1 MSQLIK
7 QIINQA
13 KRAMSLELEYKEMSH
28 KEPDEDKRYFSIIN
42 EVRCSGKVDAYG
54 EVLELLGI
62 DRNEYE
68 DIKDKHGYYDD
79 FKKIFIQNAIDFDD
93 IESVKGL
100 LESQLPLSDSRI
112 KPDDFVLR

>member
-13 KRAMSLELEYKEMSH
+13 KRAMDLEMEYKEMSR
-28 KEPDEDKRYFSIIN
+28 KESDEDKRHFSINN
-42 EVRCSGKVDAYG
+42 ETRCSGKVEAYG

-68 DIKDKHGYYDD
+68 DIKDKHGYYDWL
-79 FKKIFIQNAIDFDD
+79 KEKFIQNAKDFDD
-93 IESVKGL
+93 IESVEGL
-100 LESQLPLSDSRI
+100 METLSGR
-112 KPDDFVLR
+112 FRH